1 MGTIHCEWRVKDN
14 AKTVTKENQVF
25 TRIVFS
31 CVSVN
36 LREVT
41 YESFQVVFF
50 SSKYLVHAK
59 KLLNSTRFYECNFSF
74 FFLPVVVMATTLNGK
89 YQSDA
94 CVGSCESF

>member
-50 SSKYLVHAK
+50 LQNILFMPK
-59 KLLNSTRFYECNFSF
+59 NF
-74 FFLPVVVMATTLNGK
+74 
-89 YQSDA
+89 
-94 CVGSCESF
+94 